1 MLNIDPMTI
10 LNTPDTTDTPQ
21 RFSYRWLSA
30 IFGLV
35 TLLTFTI
42 DRILLETSSIS
53 TGETPAYLLGGVVLA
68 VGVSAF
74 YASANDEN
82 IKTGLLL
89 ALGPVGGFA
98 VYLLGYHLVLPP
110 STDSPT
116 WLIFLAFAGGFVAV
130 GVVGHLLGRLYKR

>member
-1 MLNIDPMTI
+1 MTI
-10 LNTPDTTDTPQ
+10 LNTPDSTDTP
-21 RFSYRWLSA
+21 RMISYRWLSV

-42 DRILLETSSIS
+42 DRILLEITGIS

-68 VGVSAF
+68 VGISAF
-74 YASANDEN
+74 YVSVNDED
-82 IKTGLLL
+82 IKTGFLLGL
-89 ALGPVGGFA
+89 RPVGGLA

-116 WLIFLAFAGGFVAV
+116 WLIFLAFVGGFVAV
-130 GVVGHLLGRLYKR
+130 GVVGHLLGRLYK

>member
-1 MLNIDPMTI
+1 MITLSIS
-10 LNTPDTTDTPQ
+10 DTTDAPLQ
-21 RFSYRWLSA
+21 ISYRWLSA
-30 IFGLV
+30 IFGLA

-42 DRILLETSSIS
+42 DRILLETASLS
-53 TGETPAYLLGGVVLA
+53 TGATPAFLLGGVVLA

-74 YASANDEN
+74 YASASDED
-82 IKTGLLL
+82 IKTVLLL

-116 WLIFLAFAGGFVAV
+116 WLIFIAFAGGFVAV
-130 GVVGHLLGRLYKR
+130 GVVGHLLGRLYNR